1 MSLPTKPLFSSFEIP
16 EKFSITTQRKSKISP
31 KLSTFSEIL
40 ALKTQYCASRGYILR
55 AKTTFPALK
64 FRRNFPL
71 EPEEH
76 LKAPAA
82 LAAAAAM

>member
-1 MSLPTKPLFSSFEIP
+1 MKRFPIR
-16 EKFSITTQRKSKISP
+16 TQRESTISP
-31 KLSTFSEIL
+31 KLSTFSEIP
-40 ALKTQYCASRGYILR
+40 ALKTQYCANRGYILH
-55 AKTTFPALK
+55 AKTTFPPLK

-82 LAAAAAM
+82 LAAAAM